1 MARQYEVVYVM
12 NPALGEEGLTSTSAK
27 VRSLIEAN
35 SAESVVETW
44 GLRRLAYSIEKV
56 REGFYELIRFTTD
69 NAEFPK
75 ELERVLKITDGV
87 LRYLVIRIGE

>member
-1 MARQYEVVYVM
+1 M

-35 SAESVVETW
+35 STEFVVETW
-44 GLRRLAYSIEKV
+44 GLRRLAYAIEKV
-56 REGFYELIRFTTD
+56 REGFYELVRFTTD